1 MAVGNVMRELADGP
15 AIGTVGGVEL
25 LVREAF
31 DSGAELGRGLFDF
44 VYDTFSF

>member
-15 AIGTVGGVEL
+15 AIGTVRCVEL

-31 DSGAELGRGLFDF
+31 DSGA
-44 VYDTFSF
+44 